1 MAKVTAVTRY
11 YKNDDGKKPIYIRIS
26 HKGKNKYI
34 NTNYYVHEKHWKD
47 GQVSKS
53 VKDWAKINSHIRSK
67 ISLFEVRIAEL
78 EDSRTKYTISDIL
91 KAEEKTDSVN
101 FIKFARRY
109 NKKFEAKGVY
119 NSFRRHE
126 TIINKLEDYKGS
138 DITFE
143 DITVPF
149 LTDYENYLAS
159 IGNSVNTIHGNL
171 KVIRAMVYQAIREG
185 IMKQEKN
192 PFFVY
197 KLKKK
202 KVMKEKLT
210 EEELKAFKEVKIKEG
225 INRWDVKNYFLASY
239 YLFGIRFSDLC
250 GLEGRNIINDR
261 VDYTMN
267 KTSRKM
273 SIEMNDDF
281 KDLLLLYHESLASIK
296 EDDYLFP
303 ILKNKHKNRKTFER
317 EVATWNTIVNTELKN
332 IAKKAKIKKNLTFHI
347 ARHTFAD
354 IARKKRTDIYDISKM
369 LGHSSIKQTE
379 TYLASLDTESL
390 DEAAKQAYK

>member
-11 YKNDDGKKPIYIRIS
+11 YKSEDGKKPIYIRIS
-26 HKGKNKYI
+26 HKGKNKFI
-34 NTNYYVHEKHWKD
+34 NTNYYVHEKNWKD
-47 GQVSKS
+47 GEVSKS
-53 VKDWAKINSHIRSK
+53 EKDWAKINSHIRSK
-67 ISLFEVRIAEL
+67 ISLFEAKIAEL
-78 EDSRTKYTISDIL
+78 EDTRTKYGISDIL

-126 TIINKLEDYKGS
+126 TIINKLEDHVDS
-138 DITFE
+138 DLTFE

-149 LTDYENYLAS
+149 LTDYENHLAS

-171 KVIRAMVYQAIREG
+171 KVIRAMVYQAIKEG

-192 PFFVY
+192 PFFIY

-210 EEELKAFKEVKIKEG
+210 SEELKAFKEVELKEG

-250 GLEGRNIINDR
+250 GLEGKNIINGR
-261 VDYTMN
+261 VEYTMN
-267 KTSRKM
+267 KTGRKM
-273 SIEMNDDF
+273 SIEMNDEF
-281 KDLLLLYHESLASIK
+281 KELLLLYHDSMDSIK
-296 EDDYLFP
+296 EEEYLFP
-303 ILKNKHKNRKTFER
+303 ILSKKHKTRKSFEK
-317 EVATWNTIVNTELKN
+317 EVATWNTIVNNELKN
-332 IAKKAKIKKNLTFHI
+332 IATKSEIKKNLTFHI

-354 IARKKRTDIYDISKM
+354 IARKKKTDIYDISKM

-390 DEAAKQAYK
+390 DKAAKQA